1 MANVKH
7 KFKYVKEGSF
17 RRPLIDIT
25 IRNIQNQSTIKYAVL
40 VDSGADFNVFHSDIA
55 KLIGLDL
62 TGLKE
67 IEFGGIEQNKN
78 KKALKG
84 YLANI
89 DIGIDNLFYKTFAIF
104 SNDIS
109 PNGHPIV
116 GQKGFFEFFNV
127 QFDYSKNLGY
137 LK

>member
-7 KFKYVKEGSF
+7 RFKYIKEEAF
-17 RRPLIDIT
+17 LRPLIDIT
-25 IRNIQNQSTIKYAVL
+25 LRNGSATVKYAVL

-55 KLIGLDL
+55 KLINFDL
-62 TGLKE
+62 RNLQE
-67 IEFGGIEQNKN
+67 IEFGGIAVGKP
-78 KKALKG
+78 LKG
-84 YLANI
+84 RIANI
-89 DIGIDNLFYKTFAIF
+89 DIGIDNIFYKSFAIF

-109 PNGHPIV
+109 PDGHPIV

-127 QFDYSKNLGY
+127 QFDYSGRRGY